1 MTSVDDK
8 RFDLGSEDGQQMEL
22 SEVLGCRTLP
32 REVAKRLEATA
43 GGQNGRVSVEA
54 LIGMVVDEQQAADD
68 RKLTRSIIIQ
78 LCVAFTVLLAAFA
91 GSIYMVVKLDRVIGN
106 DNGIMV
112 SKANGQ
118 PLAVGSVS
126 QVSNLTSL
134 HKINNLRDLSN
145 LKSIA
150 VGPKGAQ
157 ESTLFTVA
165 SAVVKPGQN
174 GLITTTS
181 GEQFEF
187 DDSGVRLVNTTSDTA
202 YAMRRLMQ
210 DPGSDTDLVGAI
222 FGLVTEFVTDTE
234 QPIDASSE
242 VSMVDRWV

>member
-1 MTSVDDK
+1 MSSEDAK
-8 RFDLGSEDGQQMEL
+8 RLDLGSEGVQQMEL

-32 REVAKRLEATA
+32 REVARRLEAGA
-43 GGQNGRVSVEA
+43 GGNSGRVSVEA

-78 LCVAFTVLLAAFA
+78 LCVALAALLAAFA
-91 GSIYMVVKLDRVIGN
+91 GSIYMVVKLDRAIAN
-106 DNGIMV
+106 DNGVLV
-112 SKANGQ
+112 SKASGQ

-134 HKINNLRDLSN
+134 HKINNLRDLSK
-145 LKSIA
+145 LKSLA

-165 SAVVKPGQN
+165 SAAVNPGQN

-181 GEQFEF
+181 GEHFEF

-202 YAMRRLMQ
+202 FRRRRLLQ
-210 DPGSDTDLVGAI
+210 DSGSDLVGAI
-222 FGLVTEFVTDTE
+222 FGLAVEFLTNTE
-234 QPIDASSE
+234 QPIDE
-242 VSMVDRWV
+242 FGKDSMVDRWV